1 MEIDELVER
10 LDAIKVILEEI
21 DNAATPEL
29 VEAIVMVKNIIT
41 EKQLK
46 LDQERLND
54 KMVKFNATFDN
65 VFDQFIMQLMREVN
79 KKDDKKFGK

>member
-10 LDAIKVILEEI
+10 LDAIKAILEEI

>member
-10 LDAIKVILEEI
+10 LDTIKDILNEI

-46 LDQERLND
+46 IDQTNLND
-54 KMVKFNATFDN
+54 QLVKINTAFDS
-65 VFDQFIMQLMREVN
+65 VFDQFITQIMKERN
-79 KKDDKKFGK
+79 RKKDDKFGR

>member
-10 LDAIKVILEEI
+10 LDAIKAILEEI

-79 KKDDKKFGK
+79 KKEDKKFGK